1 MCVCV
6 CARAFLCVR
15 NTNPN
20 ATLLLCVTTV
30 ATFGLLAQK
39 KTTEKKILCHQCT
52 YSFYNSTLSCVECQQ
67 FPFLVNNITTIFAL
81 SQTVMALHLM
91 IYTFNLLLYYFQF
104 SLWQYN
110 DMVRF
115 KGRVRSKI
123 SGYLHWFLILNEIC
137 CLKNK
142 FRFNKLFFSKNFDRH
157 EIFCEFGS
165 FNSRCFKKNGT
176 MYFKNMRKHEQI
188 LRKSLTVEGD
198 LTKN

>member
-6 CARAFLCVR
+6 CARTFLCVR

-39 KTTEKKILCHQCT
+39 KTTEKRNPLPSMYVLLLQQHSIVRWMST
-52 YSFYNSTLSCVECQQ
+52 ISFSRQQ
-67 FPFLVNNITTIFAL
+67 YHNHIRIEPT
-81 SQTVMALHLM
+81 TVMALHLM

-137 CLKNK
+137 CLKSK
-142 FRFNKLFFSKNFDRH
+142 SRFKELFLSKNFDRH
-157 EIFCEFGS
+157 EKCCEFGS

-176 MYFKNMRKHEQI
+176 MYFKIWTNPENISYYRRRINFFHA
-188 LRKSLTVEGD
+188 
-198 LTKN
+198 